1 MFKCKKRKKN
11 EKQEEESVFLKMVE
25 KKRRFIVYVFHIL
38 LISSDEF
45 FCYTFT
51 EKKESYDNKKELSK
65 HKMKLF
71 AAYPY
76 SQFYL
81 IALGPTPI
89 EATTTATATKTSL
102 KQ

>member
-1 MFKCKKRKKN
+1 
-11 EKQEEESVFLKMVE
+11 
-25 KKRRFIVYVFHIL
+25 
-38 LISSDEF
+38 
-45 FCYTFT
+45 
-51 EKKESYDNKKELSK
+51 
-65 HKMKLF
+65 MKLF

-81 IALGPTPI
+81 IALEPTPI

>member
-1 MFKCKKRKKN
+1 MF
-11 EKQEEESVFLKMVE
+11 FLKMVE

-38 LISSDEF
+38 LI

-51 EKKESYDNKKELSK
+51 KKKESYDNIKELSK

>member
-1 MFKCKKRKKN
+1 MF
-11 EKQEEESVFLKMVE
+11 FLKMVE
-25 KKRRFIVYVFHIL
+25 KKRGFIVYVFHIL

-51 EKKESYDNKKELSK
+51 KKKESYDNKKELSK

-71 AAYPY
+71 AAYLY

>member
-1 MFKCKKRKKN
+1 MF
-11 EKQEEESVFLKMVE
+11 FLKMVE

-51 EKKESYDNKKELSK
+51 KKKESYDNKKELSK

-89 EATTTATATKTSL
+89 EATTTATATNSE
-102 KQ
+102 Q

>member
-1 MFKCKKRKKN
+1 
-11 EKQEEESVFLKMVE
+11 MVE
-25 KKRRFIVYVFHIL
+25 KKRGFIVYVFHIL

-45 FCYTFT
+45 FSYTFT
-51 EKKESYDNKKELSK
+51 KKKESYDNKKELSK